1 MKDWANPSKGGDA
14 KLQGLHRMV
23 SQPAALTGTTGS
35 EQVAFVLPVFCCK
48 GPAGLQNSC
57 KEGRAEG
64 PAGGRL

>member
-35 EQVAFVLPVFCCK
+35 EQVAFVLPVFLK
-48 GPAGLQNSC
+48 QKSGGA
-57 KEGRAEG
+57 AEFM
-64 PAGGRL
+64 

>member
-35 EQVAFVLPVFCCK
+35 EQVAFVLPEMCIRDRNR
-48 GPAGLQNSC
+48 PARFTTAWG
-57 KEGRAEG
+57 
-64 PAGGRL
+64 